1 MKTLTILVL
10 FVWSLAASAG
20 LFDVPVRKEI
30 RNSLEPAT
38 SWIDVQYPQSREAMG
53 QVAGVISGWGFPVG
67 SPTNFNRVTFPMRAS
82 VADYFPT
89 KIRVRIRQGDYD
101 GAILADKTQDVFLE
115 LGVRKLVSVEFD
127 NTVLNSAVT
136 NLWGEILANGRID
149 EYQTTVIQYNTPASR
164 YWIDMNID
172 GPNPTP
178 PAAVNQR
185 NYPMSFFRGVQ
196 DTGLLKMTEEFSSYI
211 NLSDLIS
218 RIVTPTYGIAVD
230 KYVGSPDSLN
240 LWSRSTYSGSGQ
252 YVGAV
257 TNVNALAIWVYPW
270 DETVMPSRMRV
281 TLRQMPSN
289 TNLWTN
295 NPATWPILAT
305 KTVDL
310 DLALEAF
317 NKVTV
322 RFGSDVSVSGNIWL
336 EYLTNG
342 KDIGRQIIG
351 SSYSPVETPGLWYTT
366 SASIDSTNWIKSPSL
381 RAFPVELGKDSKS
394 LSGYT
399 VTEEFKQQFGSAV
412 TESSVVLSMA
422 PIYYAIQGREANI
435 YFDNIIMSSLPLAN
449 VIVDVSG
456 SQGEQFGSF
465 GGFWRVTPATSSSN
479 LVAMSTTIFDPLTS
493 EILSSNVW
501 NLKLVASNAPAVP
514 VSRQLLCIGDST
526 LGGSGAA
533 VLAEV
538 VRLFST
544 DTNYT
549 LTLVGSNDGLFP
561 DSTGSNRMVRCD
573 AISGW
578 TAGRLHT
585 NSTDAWTEIGG
596 TARVGSPFVFS
607 GVFNMTNWAASNS
620 VTFAS
625 NDWVLIHLGIN
636 DVFSATTDAGAI
648 GLADACI
655 GNIDGMISKIR
666 SYNGNIRIVVC
677 STIPPN
683 GSQDGFGGSYGVGQ
697 TRRRYKR
704 NRDLLNQRLQ
714 SRFVARTAEKIHYM
728 DYGAHL
734 DAINNYTTSITVAN
748 SRSTNSWSKA
758 TAASGVHPDPSGYY
772 QLADAIRAF
781 LKGNE

>member
-1 MKTLTILVL
+1 MKIVILAL
-10 FVWSLAASAG
+10 FSCLFTAGAG

-30 RNSLEPAT
+30 RNALEPAT
-38 SWIDVQYPQSREAMG
+38 SWIEVQYPQSRETFG

-89 KIRVRIRQGDYD
+89 KIRVRIREGDYN
-101 GAILADKTQDVFLE
+101 GAILADKIQDVFFE

-127 NTVLNSAVT
+127 TVVLNSSVT
-136 NLWGEILANGRID
+136 NLYGEILANGRID
-149 EYQTTVIQYNTPASR
+149 EYQTTVIQYATPASR
-164 YWIDMNID
+164 YWTDMNID

-196 DTGLLKMTEEFSSYI
+196 ATGLLQMTEEFSSYV

-230 KYVGSPDSLN
+230 KYVGVPDSLN
-240 LWSRSTYSGSGQ
+240 LWARSTYSGSGQ
-252 YVGAV
+252 YIGAV
-257 TNVNALAIWVYPW
+257 TNANALALWVYPW

-281 TLRQMPSN
+281 TLKQMPAD

-295 NPATWPILAT
+295 NPNSWPVIASQ
-305 KTVDL
+305 TVDL
-310 DLALEAF
+310 DVALEAF
-317 NKVTV
+317 NKIVV
-322 RFGSDVSVSGNIWL
+322 RFGSDVSISGNVWL

-342 KDIGRQIIG
+342 KDIGRQTIV
-351 SSYSPVETPGLWYTT
+351 SSYTPVEPPGLWYNT
-366 SASIDSTNWIKSPSL
+366 SGSIDSTNWIKSVSL
-381 RAFPVELGKDSKS
+381 RAFPVEVGRDSTA

-399 VTEEFKQQFGSAV
+399 VTDEFKQQFGSAV
-412 TESSVVLSMA
+412 TEASAVLSMA
-422 PIYYAIQGREANI
+422 PTYYALQGREANI
-435 YFDNIIMSSLPLAN
+435 YFDNIIMASLPLAN
-449 VIVDVSG
+449 VIIDVAG
-456 SQGEQFGSF
+456 SYGEQLGSF
-465 GGFWRVTPATSSSN
+465 GGFWRVTPATSSTN
-479 LVAMSTTIFDPLTS
+479 LQAMSLTIFDPLTS
-493 EILSSNVW
+493 EILSSNAW
-501 NLKLVASNAPAVP
+501 NLKLVASNAPTVP
-514 VSRQLLCIGDST
+514 VSRKLLCIGDST

-538 VRLFST
+538 VRMFST

-549 LTLVGSNDGLFP
+549 LTLVGSNDGPFA
-561 DSTGSNRMVRCD
+561 DSTGSNRTVRCD

-578 TAGRLHT
+578 TAGRMYT

-596 TARVGSPFVFS
+596 TARTGSPFVFS
-607 GVFNMTNWAASNS
+607 GTFNMTNWAATNGVSF
-620 VTFAS
+620 VT
-625 NDWVLIHLGIN
+625 NDWVLIHMGIN
-636 DVFSATTDAGAI
+636 DVFSATTDASAI
-648 GLADACI
+648 GLADLCI
-655 GNIDGMISKIR
+655 GNIENMVNAIR
-666 SYNGNIRIVVC
+666 AYNSGLRIVVC

-683 GSQDGFGGSYGVGQ
+683 GSQDGFGASYGVGQ

-714 SRFVARTAEKIHYM
+714 SRYVSRTAERIYYM

-734 DAINNYTTSITVAN
+734 DTINNYTTALTVAN
-748 SRSTNSWSKA
+748 SRSTNVWAKA
-758 TAASGVHPDPSGYY
+758 TTPSGVHPDPTGYY